1 MYVCMYYVN
10 CVYCLSR
17 SDCVIVV
24 VLHINVVV
32 VVHTYYINCVCCLPI
47 YVDLCYWEL
56 GCIRL

>member
-1 MYVCMYYVN
+1 MYYVN
-10 CVYCLSR
+10 CVYCLFR